1 MAVRP
6 PIRPHYIATAEAA
19 GLDELIRG
27 LRHMKNA
34 WETFKTLCAMLVIGF
49 AIHEL
54 LIGVVHAD
62 PVYWINW

>member
-1 MAVRP
+1 
-6 PIRPHYIATAEAA
+6 
-19 GLDELIRG
+19 
-27 LRHMKNA
+27 MKNT